1 MHTASHLIFT
11 QTIQKEETEIRAHF
25 HKVNPEPLSFFIFIE
40 GVGFKNSLNFSLLFF
55 IFGNIIPNM
64 KTQTHQILFAAVLR
78 LLHPLVRIL
87 LRNGV
92 PFGTFADLAKRVYV
106 DVANE
111 EFRLAGK
118 KQTDSRISVI
128 TGLNRKEV
136 RRVKTLT
143 EPLDESVT
151 KRYHRAARVISG
163 WVRDQQFLDSSGQPA
178 DLPLEGEGAS
188 FSTLVKTFSG
198 DMPVRAVLDE
208 LLRVECIARLENGS
222 IRLLT
227 RAYLPG
233 VEEGEK
239 LGILGTDV
247 RDLIATID
255 HNLAPQGVRFFQ
267 RKVEY
272 NNLPQEFMERLRAL
286 SGEQGQYL
294 LEELDRWLAE
304 HDRDSNPAVE
314 GTGRKRAGLGIYY
327 FEEDFDKGEKP

>member
-1 MHTASHLIFT
+1 MLDRMSSTKNFESFGVIF
-11 QTIQKEETEIRAHF
+11 QTSVK
-25 HKVNPEPLSFFIFIE
+25 
-40 GVGFKNSLNFSLLFF
+40 KNVFPVLTLLK
-55 IFGNIIPNM
+55 FGNIIPNM
-64 KTQTHQILFAAVLR
+64 KTQTYQILYAAVLK
-78 LLHPLVRIL
+78 LLHPLVHIL

-106 DVANE
+106 DVASE
-111 EFRLAGK
+111 EFGITGK

-136 RRVKTLT
+136 RRVKTLA
-143 EPLDESVT
+143 EPFDESVT
-151 KRYHRAARVISG
+151 ERYHRAARVISG
-163 WVRDQQFLDSSGQPA
+163 WVRDQQFSDSSGQPA
-178 DLPLEGEGAS
+178 DLPIEGEGTT

-208 LLRVECIARLENGS
+208 LLRVDCITRLENGDV
-222 IRLLT
+222 RLLT

-233 VEEGEK
+233 TEEGEK

-255 HNLAPQGVRFFQ
+255 HNLGSQGILFFQ

-272 NNLPQEFMERLRAL
+272 TNLPEEFMERLRAL
-286 SGEQGQYL
+286 SSEQGQYL
-294 LEELDRWLAE
+294 LEELDRWLAQ
-304 HDRDSNPAVE
+304 HDRDTNPAVE

-327 FEEDFDKGEKP
+327 FEENFEKGEQE